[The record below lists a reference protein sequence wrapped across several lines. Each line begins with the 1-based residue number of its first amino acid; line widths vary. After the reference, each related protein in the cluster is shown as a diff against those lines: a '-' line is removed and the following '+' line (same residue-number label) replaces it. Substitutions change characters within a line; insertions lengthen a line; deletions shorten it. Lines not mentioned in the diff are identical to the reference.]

1 MSRQTA
7 DELRRLSSL
16 LEQQGARV
24 FRQTETACR
33 VLTDSVTD
41 APDHRTLEDDIDRQ
55 EVVLEEECLRIMAL
69 HHPVGGD
76 LRALVTALRANGDLE
91 RIADHALGVLDAAPG
106 LSGPVGDPLAL
117 LSARVLSMLQRS
129 LCALRER
136 VPRVAQSVLDDSPS
150 MRALSEAAWKNA
162 RVRAGNPAE
171 LDQAFVEVRIGQDL
185 RRIGDLACNICED
198 VLYLEDGTIVR
209 HGGAGAG

>member
-16 LEQQGARV
+16 LEHQGERV
-24 FRQTETACR
+24 LRQATLACR
-33 VLTDSVTD
+33 ALTDPGSDV
-41 APDHRTLEDDIDRQ
+41 PDPQVLEDDIDRQ

-106 LSGPVGDPLAL
+106 LSGPVGDPLSL
-117 LSARVLSMLQRS
+117 LSSRILSMLQR
-129 LCALRER
+129 ALAALGARD
-136 VPRVAQSVLDDSPS
+136 PRVAQSVLDDSHS
-150 MRALSEAAWKNA
+150 MRALSEATWKNA

-171 LDQAFVEVRIGQDL
+171 LDQAFVEIRIGQDL

-198 VLYLEDGTIVR
+198 VLYLEDGYIVR